1 METNLADGQLL
12 KEIFASGTT
21 WLEKSV
27 PDINAINVFP
37 VPDGDTGTNMLLT
50 MRSAMEEATG
60 NSDSDASSVVK
71 SLAYGA
77 LMGARGNSGVILS
90 QFWRGLARG
99 LEDKSS
105 FDGKD
110 FAKALAEAS
119 QAAYEGIIHPVE
131 GTMLTVLKDAAE
143 AADKAAKAC
152 PEQDSSVAEP
162 ALSGEIPRGV
172 YPEQDSSVA
181 LLPQNDMKRRAQNDM
196 KRRIDSESLVSVLEA
211 AVEAARDSVARTPT
225 LLAVLKEAG
234 VVDAGGQGI
243 YVLLDGALRHLKGE
257 QGKMQYRRPRLVA
270 ADLPLTPKMAPM
282 GTEVEV
288 PYGYCTNFVL
298 KGQSLDLK
306 KIKGDLKKKGQ
317 SLIVT
322 GDKSLVRVHIH
333 SFEPGEIINYAAHLG
348 TLHQININNMD
359 DQYVEF
365 IKMQKERLP
374 TADIAIVAVA
384 SGDGFFE
391 VFNSLGTAIIVPG
404 GQTMNP
410 SVRQLVQAVE
420 SAPSNNVI
428 LLPNNKNIILTAS
441 QVEPLTSK
449 KVKVVPTKTVPQGI
463 AAFLAFSYEM
473 NLEENAQAM
482 EETITA
488 IQTIEITKAVRKT
501 QLNGLKIKR
510 GQFIAILNDGSL
522 IASGKNISEVIFE
535 ALPEADI
542 DSAAVMTI
550 YYGAET
556 QASEAESI
564 AWKIQDKYSI
574 QVEIVRGGQPYYNYI
589 ISLE

>member
-1 METNLADGQLL
+1 MEANLVNGQLL
-12 KEIFASGTT
+12 KEIFTSGTT

-50 MRSAMEEATG
+50 MRSALEEATR

-90 QFWRGLARG
+90 QFWRGLAKG
-99 LEDKSS
+99 LEGKNS
-105 FDGKD
+105 FDAKD
-110 FAKALAEAS
+110 FARALAEAS

-152 PEQDSSVAEP
+152 PERDSS
-162 ALSGEIPRGV
+162 
-172 YPEQDSSVA
+172 
-181 LLPQNDMKRRAQNDM
+181 LPQNDKRR
-196 KRRIDSESLVSVLEA
+196 RINSESLISVLEA
-211 AVEAARDSVARTPT
+211 VVEAAMNSVARTPS
-225 LLAVLKEAG
+225 LLPVLKEAG

-243 YVLLDGALRHLKGE
+243 YVLLDGALHHLKGE
-257 QGKMQYRRPRLVA
+257 KDEMQYRQPRLVA
-270 ADLPLTPKMAPM
+270 TDLPLTPKMASTA
-282 GTEVEV
+282 TEVEV

-298 KGQSLDLK
+298 KGQKLDLK
-306 KIKGDLKKKGQ
+306 KLKKDLSKKGQ
-317 SLIVT
+317 SLIVS
-322 GDKSLVRVHIH
+322 GDESLVRVHIH
-333 SFEPGEIINYAAHLG
+333 CFEPGEIINYATHLG

-359 DQYVEF
+359 DQYAEF

-374 TADIAIVAVA
+374 VSEIAIVTVA

-420 SAPSNNVI
+420 SAPSDNVI
-428 LLPNNKNIILTAS
+428 LLPNNKNIILTVS
-441 QVEPLTSK
+441 QVESLTSK
-449 KVKVVPTKTVPQGI
+449 KVKVIPTRTIPQGI
-463 AAFLAFSYEM
+463 AGFLAFSYERD
-473 NLEENAQAM
+473 LEENARIM
-482 EETITA
+482 EEA
-488 IQTIEITKAVRKT
+488 IAAVKTIEVTKAVRKT
-501 QLNGLKIKR
+501 QINGMKIKK
-510 GQFIAILNDGSL
+510 GQFIAILNDENL
-522 IASGKNISEVIFE
+522 IASGNNVSDTIFR
-535 ALPEADI
+535 ALLKVDI
-542 DSAAVMTI
+542 NNTEVMTI

-556 QASEAESI
+556 QISEAESI
-564 AWKIQDKYSI
+564 AKEIQNRYFI
-574 QVEIVRGGQPYYNYI
+574 QVEIVHGGQPYYNCI